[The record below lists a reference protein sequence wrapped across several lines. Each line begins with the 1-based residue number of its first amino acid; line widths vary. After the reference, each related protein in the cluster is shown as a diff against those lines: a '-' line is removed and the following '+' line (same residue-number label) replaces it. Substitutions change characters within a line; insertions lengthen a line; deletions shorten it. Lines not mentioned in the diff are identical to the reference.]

1 MMINDM
7 VLFPNKNNWAIRVR
21 NVLNNTGSYIV
32 WQNQGEGNEIAFLTL
47 QQRLQDMF
55 IQDWHS
61 RLNFSSRASQY
72 RNLSICGFF
81 SRI

>member
-32 WQNQGEGNEIAFLTL
+32 WQNQGEGNEIAFFNIITTKITRYVYT
-47 QQRLQDMF
+47 RLAF
-55 IQDWHS
+55 AIK
-61 RLNFSSRASQY
+61 LFFE
-72 RNLSICGFF
+72 SITI
-81 SRI
+81 S